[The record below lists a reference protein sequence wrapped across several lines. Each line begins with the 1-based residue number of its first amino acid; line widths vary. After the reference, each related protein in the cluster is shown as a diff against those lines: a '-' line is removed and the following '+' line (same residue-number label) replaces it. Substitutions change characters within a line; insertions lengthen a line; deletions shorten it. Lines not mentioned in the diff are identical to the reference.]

1 MAQRIIHHYHTR
13 PGLSLGV
20 VSFSQAQAYAIE
32 TALGEARQQRPGL
45 DRYFTTGCKPPKADR
60 QDAPTPAG

>member
-1 MAQRIIHHYHTR
+1 
-13 PGLSLGV
+13 V
-20 VSFSQAQAYAIE
+20 VTFSQAQADAIE
-32 TALGEARQQRPGL
+32 TALAEARQQRPGL